1 MTSPSNFS
9 TEIDVFLA
17 LCWKLGTPV
26 AYRAIKCV
34 ERSDWLGLLS
44 LKAEPAHYVCA
55 KTYLEDAQ
63 VVSFLKKFQ
72 GFDLGIDLEKKAM
85 ATFWE
90 SEHQCFRSNE
100 RLSPL
105 LFDRSHYGERV
116 AQLIAEWR
124 KEIRSVLG
132 KCPEP
137 SSLDGKFGP
146 GSTYGNRGNLITLA
160 DKLSEDYTATLPAK
174 TFLHSWDMTA
184 WSRYAAC
191 SLDTVGDI
199 SVATCGEFAL
209 YPGEPYAARDFEYV
223 RGNRFTT
230 VNKDALKKRGIC
242 VEPSLNVFYQL
253 AYGSYMSD
261 RMKRVYGWD
270 KKIQQE
276 YHKFLARVGSLTGAI
291 ATIDLSNASDTVC
304 FNLVKLLL
312 PRDWF
317 DMVCRLRSSHTC
329 IPPSKPGGKSKWVK
343 LEKFSSMGNGFTF
356 ELETLIFYTLAK
368 VLCRLEAV
376 GEDRFTPGL
385 AVSVFGD
392 DIVVPKSISRSML
405 AALAFF
411 GFTPNAS
418 KTFVDGPFRE
428 SCGGDYFK
436 GRDVRPHFHKEAY
449 EEPHHLIALAN
460 GIRRFGRRL
469 DDLGGN
475 GSHRVAWFRCID
487 ALPRQISICRG
498 PESLGDLVI
507 HDDEAHWRSRN
518 PIRVRNSIRYLRVWR
533 PVSNR
538 VIGWEH
544 YRPGVVLAVAL
555 YGGSSGLSNSYT
567 KAHDPKDHLRRSGVV
582 PRVNGSYVS
591 GYRFGRV
598 AYS

>member
-1 MTSPSNFS
+1 MTSAS
-9 TEIDVFLA
+9 TFDIEIDVFLA
-17 LCWKLGTPV
+17 LCWKIGTPV

-34 ERSDWLGLLS
+34 ERRDWLGLLS
-44 LKAEPAHYVCA
+44 LKAEPARYKCA
-55 KTYLEDAQ
+55 RTFLEDNQ
-63 VVSFLKKFQ
+63 VVSFLKKFR
-72 GFDLGIDLEKKAM
+72 GFDLGIDLDEKAIL
-85 ATFWE
+85 TFWE
-90 SEHQCFRSNE
+90 SERQCFRSNE

-105 LFDRSHYGERV
+105 LFDLGHYGERV
-116 AQLIAEWR
+116 ARVILEWR
-124 KEIRSVLG
+124 KEIKRVLG
-132 KCPEP
+132 KCPDP
-137 SSLDGKFGP
+137 STLDGKFGP

-191 SLDTVGDI
+191 SLDTVGDNP
-199 SVATCGEFAL
+199 VAMCGDFAL
-209 YPGEPYAARDFEYV
+209 YPGEQYAVRDFEYV

-230 VNKDALKKRGIC
+230 VDKDALKKRGIC

-253 AYGSYMSD
+253 AYGTYMSQ
-261 RMKRVYGWD
+261 RMKRIYGWD
-270 KKIQQE
+270 KSIQQE
-276 YHKFLARVGSLTGAI
+276 FHKLLARIGSLTGAI

-304 FNLVKLLL
+304 RNLVKLLL
-312 PRDWF
+312 PRDWY
-317 DMVCRLRSSHTC
+317 DMVYRLRSSHTF
-329 IPPSKPGGKSKWVK
+329 IKGRWVR

-368 VLCRLEAV
+368 VLCKLEAV
-376 GEDRFTPGL
+376 QEDPFTPGL
-385 AVSVFGD
+385 TVSVFGD
-392 DIVVPKSISRSML
+392 DIIVPKSISRSML

-436 GRDVRPHFHKEAY
+436 GHDVRPHFHKEAY

-507 HDDEAHWRSRN
+507 HDEEEFWRSRN

-555 YGGSSGLSNSYT
+555 YGGSSGAPNSYLR
-567 KAHDPKDHLRRSGVV
+567 APDPKESLRRSGVV

>member
-1 MTSPSNFS
+1 MTSSSTFN

-17 LCWKLGTPV
+17 LCWKIGTPV

-44 LKAEPAHYVCA
+44 LKAEPAQYPCA
-55 KTYLEDAQ
+55 LTYLGDSQ
-63 VVSFLKKFQ
+63 IVSFLKKFK
-72 GFDLGIDLEKKAM
+72 GFDLGIDLEAKAVS
-85 ATFWE
+85 TFWE
-90 SEHQCFRSNE
+90 SERQCFRSNE

-105 LFDRSHYGERV
+105 LFDLGHYGERIK
-116 AQLIAEWR
+116 QLIVAWR

-132 KCPEP
+132 KCPQAH
-137 SSLDGKFGP
+137 SLNGKFGP

-160 DKLSEDYTATLPAK
+160 DKLSEDYTATSPAK
-174 TFLHSWDMTA
+174 AFLHSWDMTA

-191 SLDTVGDI
+191 SLDTVGDT
-199 SVATCGEFAL
+199 SVASINDFAL
-209 YPGEPYAARDFEYV
+209 YPGEPYAIRDFEYV

-230 VNKDALKKRGIC
+230 VDKDALRRRGIC

-253 AYGSYMSD
+253 AYGNYMSE
-261 RMKRVYGWD
+261 RMKKFYGWD
-270 KKIQQE
+270 KMIQQE
-276 YHKFLARVGSLTGAI
+276 FHKVLARLGSLTGAI

-304 FNLVKLLL
+304 INLVKLLL
-312 PRDWF
+312 PSDWY
-317 DMVCRLRSSHTC
+317 DMVCRLRSSHTF
-329 IPPSKPGGKSKWVK
+329 IKGRWVK

-356 ELETLIFYTLAK
+356 ELETLIFFSLAK
-368 VLCRLEAV
+368 VICRLETV
-376 GEDRFTPGL
+376 DEDPFTPGL
-385 AVSVFGD
+385 TVSVFGD
-392 DIVVPKSISRSML
+392 DIIVPRSVSRSML
-405 AALAFF
+405 SALAFF

-436 GRDVRPHFHKEAY
+436 GHDVRPHYHKEAY
-449 EEPHHLIALAN
+449 EESHHLIALAN
-460 GIRRFGRRL
+460 GIRRFGRRH
-469 DDLGGN
+469 DGLGGN
-475 GSHRVAWFRCID
+475 GAYRVAWFRCID

-498 PESLGDLVI
+498 PEQLGDLVI
-507 HDDEAHWRSRN
+507 HDEEEFWRTRN

-533 PVSNR
+533 PVANR
-538 VIGWEH
+538 VIDWSH

-555 YGGSSGLSNSYT
+555 YGGSSGSSNSYLR
-567 KAHDPKDHLRRSGVV
+567 AYDPKESLRRSGVV
-582 PRVNGSYVS
+582 PRINGSYVS